1 MGLGLNTVVIIPKK
15 FTIDCFFIAFICLI
29 LFSFQLGNRPFATP
43 DEGRYVEIPRE
54 MVATGDWVT
63 PRLNGV
69 KYFEKPPFLYWLQ
82 ACSFKV
88 FGLNELGM
96 RLWIVIFATL
106 GCVATYAFGQ
116 SIFDRVTGLM
126 AAGVLAT
133 TALYFS
139 LARLI
144 ILDMVVSTWVTL
156 ALFCFYQALYK
167 PPSQARRLWFYGFS
181 AACAFGV
188 LTKGI
193 MALAVP
199 GPFIVLWLSYTRQW
213 RLLMPVYLIGCCAV
227 FLAITAPWH
236 ILVSLKNP
244 EFLYKYFIV
253 EHFLRYTTTI
263 HARYKPVWFFF
274 PITLVGLLPWTTF
287 LYGASSSS
295 RGAAGDAVIQEKTW
309 MATLTSFVRHDEG
322 RHSFLWIWTGWVLLF
337 FSVSNSKLIP
347 YILPIFPPLALLIG
361 HSLRQA
367 YLSWSRTVFYQH
379 SFIMIALGTVGIIL
393 PTAIPDVLDGKVA
406 LLPFIYA
413 LSSFFLAHGL
423 LVILCLKR
431 HALKIAIASIGV
443 TAVIMTII
451 LGAAAPHVQRPSL
464 KGLVGII
471 LDQQKVGE
479 PIASFL
485 TYYQDLPLY
494 SQQRVMV
501 VGAKGE
507 LDFGTTVEDTTEWM
521 VNEDAFLQQWQKAQ
535 REGYKIWAIGR
546 LHDLEVF
553 KQKHP
558 SFHYKVVS
566 IDHPNVLF
574 VP

>member
-1 MGLGLNTVVIIPKK
+1 
-15 FTIDCFFIAFICLI
+15 
-29 LFSFQLGNRPFATP
+29 
-43 DEGRYVEIPRE
+43 
-54 MVATGDWVT
+54 
-63 PRLNGV
+63 
-69 KYFEKPPFLYWLQ
+69 
-82 ACSFKV
+82 
-88 FGLNELGM
+88 
-96 RLWIVIFATL
+96 
-106 GCVATYAFGQ
+106 
-116 SIFDRVTGLM
+116 
-126 AAGVLAT
+126 
-133 TALYFS
+133 
-139 LARLI
+139 
-144 ILDMVVSTWVTL
+144 
-156 ALFCFYQALYK
+156 
-167 PPSQARRLWFYGFS
+167 
-181 AACAFGV
+181 
-188 LTKGI
+188 
-193 MALAVP
+193 
-199 GPFIVLWLSYTRQW
+199 
-213 RLLMPVYLIGCCAV
+213 MPVYLIGCCAV

-287 LYGASSSS
+287 LY
-295 RGAAGDAVIQEKTW
+295 
-309 MATLTSFVRHDEG
+309 TSWKNFWSQRNNPL
-322 RHSFLWIWTGWVLLF
+322 HSFLWIWTAWILLF

-367 YLSWSRTVFYQH
+367 YLSSSRTIFYQH
-379 SFIMIALGTVGIIL
+379 SFVMITLGTVGLIL
-393 PTAIPDVLDGKVA
+393 PTVIPDVLDGKVA

-431 HALKIAIASIGV
+431 HAIKTAIASIGV

-451 LGAAAPHVQRPSL
+451 LGSAAPHVQRPSL
-464 KGLVGII
+464 KGLVSII

-558 SFHYKVVS
+558 DFHYKVVS
-566 IDHPNVLF
+566 VDHPNVLF

>member
-1 MGLGLNTVVIIPKK
+1 M
-15 FTIDCFFIAFICLI
+15 
-29 LFSFQLGNRPFATP
+29 
-43 DEGRYVEIPRE
+43 EIPRE
-54 MVATGDWVT
+54 MVETGDWVT

-82 ACSFKV
+82 ACSFKI

-116 SIFDRVTGLM
+116 SIFDRATGLM

-199 GPFIVLWLSYTRQW
+199 GPFIILWLSYTRQW
-213 RLLMPVYLIGCCAV
+213 RLLLPVYLVGCCAV

-236 ILVSLKNP
+236 VLVSLKNP

-295 RGAAGDAVIQEKTW
+295 RGAEGDVVIQENTW
-309 MATLTSFVRHDEG
+309 MATHAIALRASAARHDEESQNIIG
-322 RHSFLWIWTGWVLLF
+322 KAHSFLWIWVGWVLLF

-347 YILPIFPPLALLIG
+347 YILPIFPPLALLIS

-367 YLSWSRTVFYQH
+367 YLSSSRAIFYQH
-379 SFIMIALGTVGIIL
+379 SFIMIALGVVGFIV
-393 PTAIPDVLDGKVA
+393 PTALPEVLNEKVT
-406 LLPFIYA
+406 LIPFIYA
-413 LSSFFLAHGL
+413 LSGLFLAHGL
-423 LVILCLKR
+423 LVILFLKYR
-431 HALKIAIASIGV
+431 SLKTAIASIGV

-451 LGAAAPHVQRPSL
+451 LGAAAPHVQRPSI
-464 KGLVGII
+464 KGLVSII

-479 PIASFL
+479 PIVSFL
-485 TYYQDLPLY
+485 TYHQDLPLY
-494 SQQRVMV
+494 SQQRIMV

-521 VNEDAFLQQWQKAQ
+521 INEDAFLQQWQKAQ
-535 REGYKIWAIGR
+535 HEGYKIWAVGR

-553 KQKHP
+553 QQKHP
-558 SFHYKVVS
+558 DFHCKIIS
-566 IDHPNVLF
+566 IDGPNVLF
-574 VP
+574 VPLK